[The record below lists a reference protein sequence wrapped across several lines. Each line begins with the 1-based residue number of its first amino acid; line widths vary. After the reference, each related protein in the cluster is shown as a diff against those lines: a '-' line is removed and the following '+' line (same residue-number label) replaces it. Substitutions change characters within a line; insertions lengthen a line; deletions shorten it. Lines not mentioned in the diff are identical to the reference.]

1 MEVDFKGIVVWM
13 YVRIIV
19 KFVWIVNYVNSVKMD
34 ILSMIIKHARKINVN
49 KIVNYAHLLLNAK
62 SVKKDTILIL
72 KIRLLLV
79 NLVWLIVKHVSIK
92 IPVIFAVLHI
102 IMSVVLAQ
110 VMVYLIVY
118 HMQNN
123 LVFVFLV
130 NLDIKSLRVHVINV
144 QDVIFVLN
152 SLFV

>member
-1 MEVDFKGIVVWM
+1 M